1 MSLNPKQVAL
11 INVNLINGTSR
22 IEFTGLDFVKTLAFR
37 LRRRL
42 GLVGSWKANHC
53 GFLGRKELSWFLFM
67 AEENFQ
73 LRSLL
78 SLVKACF
85 ADKKFANSD
94 APNLQTIKI
103 ITAERT

>member
-78 SLVKACF
+78 SLVKACLLI
-85 ADKKFANSD
+85 K
-94 APNLQTIKI
+94 NLQTQTLPIC
-103 ITAERT
+103 RP